1 MAYYKK
7 MSNEGLY
14 RLNKTITI
22 PSELSGKRL
31 DKALSEL
38 LSLSREKV
46 KKLILEGGVTLEKT
60 KIIDPSLQ
68 TKEGMLLEI
77 LEIPQERTSSYE
89 GENIPLTI
97 IFEDSHLLVLDKPAG
112 LVVHPGAG
120 NHRGT
125 LVHALLHHCGSKLST
140 LGESD
145 RPGIVHRLDKETSGL
160 MVIAKTNQAH
170 QGLVEQFES
179 RSLSR
184 CYLAFVE
191 GVPSPTRGVIEKNIA
206 RSDSNRKKMA
216 VFDFKGKPAITEYET
231 LKTFVVG
238 NAIFGSLVECR
249 LKTGRTHQIRVH
261 MASIGHPVVGDPTY
275 GGQKKKAIIKRLM
288 AEHSCALWTNERQA
302 LHAYKL
308 QFIHP
313 ITQEFL
319 SFESP
324 LPQDLQEL
332 HEILK

>member
-1 MAYYKK
+1 MRDCYT
-7 MSNEGLY
+7 
-14 RLNKTITI
+14 LNQSITI
-22 PSELSGKRL
+22 LSNFSEKRL
-31 DKALSEL
+31 DKALSEIL
-38 LSLSREKV
+38 VLSRERS
-46 KKLILEGGVTLEKT
+46 KKLILEGRVLLHGKT
-60 KIIDPSLQ
+60 ILDPSFQ
-68 TKEGMLLEI
+68 TKTDMIFEI
-77 LEIPQERTSSYE
+77 CEPHQEKKIRYQ

-97 IFEDSHLLVLDKPAG
+97 LFEDAHLLVLDKPAG

-120 NHRGT
+120 NYEGT
-125 LVHALLHHCGSKLST
+125 LVHALLHHCGSNLST
-140 LGESD
+140 LGDED

-160 MVIAKTNQAH
+160 MVVAKTNEAH
-170 QGLVEQFES
+170 QGLVAQFDN

-191 GVPSPTRGVIEKNIA
+191 GVPNATTGVIEKNIA

-216 VFDFKGKPAITEYET
+216 VFDFKGKLAITEYET
-231 LKTFVVG
+231 LETFVVG

-275 GGQKKKAIIKRLM
+275 GRQKKKAILKRLM
-288 AEHSCALWTNERQA
+288 EEHSCKFWTNERQA

-313 ITQEFL
+313 ITQETL

-324 LPQDLQEL
+324 LPKDLQEL
-332 HEILK
+332 HDILLRK